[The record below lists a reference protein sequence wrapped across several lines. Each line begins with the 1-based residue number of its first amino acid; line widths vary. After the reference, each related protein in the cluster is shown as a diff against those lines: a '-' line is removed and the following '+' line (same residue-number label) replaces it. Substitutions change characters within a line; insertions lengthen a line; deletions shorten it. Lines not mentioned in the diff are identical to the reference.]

1 MPDLIGRSRVD
12 VYRIMRNDGL
22 YFETIGP
29 GSSVDRWFAV
39 TAQVPR
45 PGVEI
50 AWHGEATLTVTNV
63 NPRGPRAV
71 PHLVGLTQAQV
82 LAAMERAELYFVP
95 VGPGSANNSWRVAV
109 SQSVAP
115 GTVVAWHS
123 EITVHVAM
131 VRPVPTKK
139 PPVTTTTIPPVVAT
153 GAVING
159 NGYKI
164 GIATWYNYIPGRCA
178 TWYLPMG
185 TRLTVLDRTTGKS
198 ITCIISDRE
207 AHEGNHVVDL
217 SETQFSQLAPL
228 GQGVISVKVSW

>member
-1 MPDLIGRSRVD
+1 MPDLMGRNRVD

-22 YFETIGP
+22 YFETVGP
-29 GSSVDRWFAV
+29 GSAVDRWVAV
-39 TAQVPR
+39 TAQDPR

-82 LAAMERAELYFVP
+82 MAAMERAQLYFMP
-95 VGPGSANNSWRVAV
+95 LGPGSANNSWRVAI

-115 GTVVAWHS
+115 GTKVAWHS

-131 VRPVPTKK
+131 VRPVVKK
-139 PPVTTTTIPPVVAT
+139 PAPVTTTTIPPVVT

-178 TWYLPMG
+178 TWYLPKG
-185 TRLTVLDRTTGKS
+185 TRLTVLDLATGKS

-207 AHEGNHVVDL
+207 VHEGNHVVDL
-217 SETQFSQLAPL
+217 SETQFSQLEPL
-228 GQGVISVKVSW
+228 WRGVISVKVSW